1 MIYFLNEIRNA
12 GVKFFPAFLAIFV
25 LTLPL
30 MAGWTQRQKITSVPR
45 GVGAQFGNA
54 VAINGNTMVVGAR
67 FDSTTASQAGAAFV
81 YVLNG
86 NTWIQQAK
94 LLASDG
100 AAIDKFGYSV
110 AISED
115 TIVVGAYQ
123 DDAAFSNSGS
133 AYVFV
138 RNGTTWTQ
146 QQKLTSPDGS
156 ADDEFGN
163 AVGITGEVI
172 VVGSHFAN
180 LPSGGADTGS
190 AYIFQRSGTT
200 WTFLQKL
207 IPTPG
212 SGGPILGD
220 LFGESVAVGGSK
232 IAIGAA
238 GDDTPETRAGAV
250 YVFVES
256 VGGTYVLQQKLF
268 SAGSTNGDNFGNS
281 VAMEGNTL
289 VAGAR
294 EDTPIAGQTACG
306 SAYVFEFNG
315 ATWTSQGQ
323 LIASDG
329 GSFDRFGWSVAV
341 SDGVIAVGARGD
353 DTAAGADAG
362 SAYVFTRSG
371 TTWTEV
377 QKLAPADP
385 FNGDRFGESVAL
397 SFGRLVVG
405 AAEKAL
411 TAPNGQGAA
420 YSFAVHTAQA
430 RADFDGD
437 GRTDASVFRSSSGW
451 WFILRNLSTQE
462 FTSYQWG
469 VSTDR
474 LVPGDYDADG
484 KADVAVYRPSNG
496 GWYILNSNGTGY
508 NTFSWGVSGDVPS
521 PGDYDGDGRTDVAV
535 YRPST
540 STWYI
545 LKSSGGWHSATW
557 GVAGDVP
564 LTGDFDGDGVT
575 DISVWRPSNGTW
587 YLNRSTA
594 GFVAITWGV
603 STDRPVYADYDGDNK
618 DDIAVWRPSS
628 GTWYVLRS
636 SDNGYYAATWGA
648 NGDIPV
654 PGDYDGDHKNDI
666 GVYRNGIW
674 YLNRSTLGFIA
685 FQFGI
690 ASDEA
695 IPAVYLP

>member
-1 MIYFLNEIRNA
+1 MTYFLNEIRNA
-12 GVKFFPAFLAIFV
+12 GFKSFPVLLAM
-25 LTLPL
+25 LMLALPL
-30 MAGWTQRQKITSVPR
+30 MANWTQRQKITSVPR

-81 YVLNG
+81 YVLSG
-86 NTWIQQAK
+86 NTWTQQAK

-138 RNGTTWTQ
+138 RSGTTWTQ

-163 AVGITGEVI
+163 AVGITGETI

-180 LPSGGADTGS
+180 LLVGGADTGS

-200 WTFLQKL
+200 WTQTQKL
-207 IPTPG
+207 IPIAG
-212 SGGPILGD
+212 SAGPILGD
-220 LFGESVAVGGSK
+220 LFGESVAVGGGR

-256 VGGTYVLQQKLF
+256 GGGTYVLQQKLF

-315 ATWTSQGQ
+315 ATWTPQGQ
-323 LIASDG
+323 LLASDG
-329 GSFDRFGWSVAV
+329 ASFDRFGWSVAV
-341 SDGVIAVGARGD
+341 SDGIVAVGARGD
-353 DTAAGADAG
+353 DTAAGPDAG
-362 SAYVFTRSG
+362 SAYIFTRSG
-371 TTWTEV
+371 ATWTEI

-385 FNGDRFGESVAL
+385 LNGDRFGEGIAL
-397 SFGRLVVG
+397 SFGNLVVG

-411 TAPNGQGAA
+411 SAPNGQGAA
-420 YSFAVHTAQA
+420 YSFAVFAASA

-437 GRTDASVFRSSSGW
+437 GRTDVSVFRPSDGT
-451 WFILRNLSTQE
+451 WFLNRSTAG
-462 FTSYQWG
+462 FAAYTWG
-469 VSTDR
+469 ISTDQI
-474 LVPGDYDADG
+474 V
-484 KADVAVYRPSNG
+484 
-496 GWYILNSNGTGY
+496 
-508 NTFSWGVSGDVPS
+508 
-521 PGDYDGDGRTDVAV
+521 PGDYDGDGSADIAVYRPSTGTWYLLDSGSGTIRIYSWGAATDVPVAGDYDGDSRSDVAV

-540 STWYI
+540 GEWFI
-545 LKSSGGWHSATW
+545 LKSTGGSHITIW
-557 GVAGDVP
+557 GVNGDIP
-564 LTGDFDGDGVT
+564 LAGDFDGDGVT
-575 DISVWRPSNGTW
+575 DIAAWRPSSGTW

-594 GFVAITWGV
+594 GFTAITWGV
-603 STDRPVYADYDGDNK
+603 STDRPVHADYDGDGK
-618 DDIAVWRPSS
+618 DDVGVFRPSS

-636 SDNGYYAATWGA
+636 FDNSFYAAQWGVA
-648 NGDIPV
+648 GDVPV
-654 PGDYDGDHKNDI
+654 PGDYDGDDKSDI
-666 GVYRNGIW
+666 SVYRNGVW
-674 YLNRSTLGFIA
+674 YLNRSTAGYTA
-685 FQFGI
+685 VQFGI

-695 IPAVYLP
+695 IPTAYLP